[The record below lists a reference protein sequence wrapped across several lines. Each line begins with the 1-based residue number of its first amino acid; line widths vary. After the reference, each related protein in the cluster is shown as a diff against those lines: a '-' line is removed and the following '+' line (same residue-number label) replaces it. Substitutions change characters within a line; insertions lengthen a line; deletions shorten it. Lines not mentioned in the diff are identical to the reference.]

1 MADVADTSGVDL
13 AEGVSE
19 RERLRL
25 VALHE
30 YRLLDAP
37 AGDELEAVVRVAA
50 TVAGVPHSTLN
61 LIDENRQCQL
71 TTVGFEGSD
80 SARSDS
86 MCAVRFESGEFT
98 YVKDASVDPTF
109 RNNPWVTGVLAGVRF
124 YASFPLVTPEGHALG
139 SLCVFDLEPGELDD
153 DQIDRLHDLAQI
165 ILALFERRRQA
176 RINAELAALAE
187 ERQRWTDTLLATI
200 DVAVVAAD
208 QSGRLT
214 LFNRAAREWHGLDAD
229 PDVDVNHLSGRYQ
242 LFETDGTTPLRPE
255 RIPLLRALHDGS
267 VKDAEIVIKRPDREP
282 MQVSTSGRALSGP
295 GGMPQGAVVAMHD
308 VTSARAQQR
317 AIEEARRELAA
328 ANTDLRRSNTDLNNF
343 AGAVS
348 HDLVAPLTAVNGY
361 LELIGDEV
369 SGRPLQWVEAAGRAV
384 TRMQNLIRSLLD
396 YAQAG
401 SAPVHRVPT
410 DLADIFE
417 QVRTDLAPAAQ
428 AAGAGVEAPGRL
440 PVVAGDPVLIRQL
453 LQNLVGNAIKYRDP
467 ERDCRVVV
475 SAVREES
482 GDWTVLVADNGLG
495 IPPEQRRRVFEMF
508 TRLGNGSAGGHGIG
522 LSTCWRIVE
531 RHGGSI
537 RVDETP
543 GGGTTVAFTLPGG
556 VTLPGAVTSPGQN
569 SGERPL

>member
-1 MADVADTSGVDL
+1 MGSAAELLKVDL
-13 AEGVSE
+13 AERVSE

-25 VALHE
+25 TALHE
-30 YRLLDAP
+30 YRLLDSP

-71 TTVGFEGSD
+71 TTVGFEGGD

-86 MCAVRFESGEFT
+86 MCAVRFESGQFT
-98 YVKDASVDPTF
+98 YLKDASTDPRF
-109 RNNPWVTGVLAGVRF
+109 RTNPWVTGVLADVRF

-139 SLCVFDLEPGELDD
+139 SLCVFDSVPAELDEE
-153 DQIDRLHDLAQI
+153 QIARLQDLARI

-187 ERQRWTDTLLATI
+187 ERQRWTDTLLETI

-214 LFNRAAREWHGLDAD
+214 LFNRAAREWHGVDAD
-229 PDVDVNHLSGRYQ
+229 PDIDPNDLSGRYQ
-242 LFETDGTTPLRPE
+242 LFETDGCTPLEPA

-267 VKDAEIVIKRPDREP
+267 VKDAEIIIKRPGREP
-282 MQVSTSGRALSGP
+282 IQVSSSGRALIGP
-295 GGMPQGAVVAMHD
+295 GGKPQGAVVAMHD

-317 AIEEARRELAA
+317 VIEAARRELAA

-348 HDLVAPLTAVNGY
+348 HDLVAPLTAVGGY

-369 SGRPLQWVEAAGRAV
+369 QGRPAQWVEAAGRAV
-384 TRMQNLIRSLLD
+384 TRMRDLIGSLLD

-401 SAPVHRVPT
+401 SAPVHRVAT

-417 QVRTDLAPAAQ
+417 QVRTDLRPAAQ
-428 AAGAGVEAPGRL
+428 AAGASVETSGGL
-440 PVVAGDPVLIRQL
+440 PTLAGDPVLIRQL

-467 ERDCRVVV
+467 ERPCRVVV
-475 SAVREES
+475 TAVA
-482 GDWTVLVADNGLG
+482 GAAGGWTVRVADNGLG
-495 IPPEQRRRVFEMF
+495 IPPEQRQRVFEMF

-531 RHGGSI
+531 RHGGAI
-537 RVDETP
+537 EMEETP
-543 GGGTTVAFTLPGG
+543 GGGTTVAFTLPG
-556 VTLPGAVTSPGQN
+556 QN
-569 SGERPL
+569 SGDRPL

>member
-1 MADVADTSGVDL
+1 MASAADTSEVDL
-13 AEGVSE
+13 AARISGQ
-19 RERLRL
+19 ERLRL
-25 VALHE
+25 AALHE

-50 TVAGVPHSTLN
+50 TVAQVRNSTLN

-71 TTVGFEGSD
+71 TTVGFEGAD

-86 MCAVRFESGEFT
+86 MCAVRFETGQYT
-98 YVKDASVDPTF
+98 YLPDASLDPEF
-109 RNNPWVTGVLAGVRF
+109 RTNPWVTGVLADVRF

-139 SLCVFDLEPGELDD
+139 SLCVFDAVPAELDD
-153 DQIDRLHDLAQI
+153 EQIARLQDLAQI

-176 RINAELAALAE
+176 RINAELATLSE
-187 ERQRWTDTLLATI
+187 ERQRWTDTLLETI

-208 QSGRLT
+208 QNGRLT
-214 LFNRAAREWHGLDAD
+214 LFNRAAREWHGMDAD
-229 PDVDVNHLSGRYQ
+229 HDIDPNDLSGRYQ
-242 LFETDGTTPLRPE
+242 LFETDGVTPLRQE

-267 VKDAEIVIKRPDREP
+267 VKDAEIVIRRPDREP
-282 MQVSTSGRALSGP
+282 IQVSSSGRALIGP
-295 GGMPQGAVVAMHD
+295 GGVPQGAVVAMND

-328 ANTDLRRSNTDLNNF
+328 ANTDLRRSNTDLSNF

-348 HDLVAPLTAVNGY
+348 HDLVAPLTAVGGY

-369 SGRPLQWVEAAGRAV
+369 QGRPAQWVESAIRAV
-384 TRMQNLIRSLLD
+384 TRMRDLIGSLLD

-417 QVRTDLAPAAQ
+417 QVRTDLRPAAE
-428 AAGAGVEAPGRL
+428 AAAATVETSGGL
-440 PVVAGDPVLIRQL
+440 PTVAGDPVLIRQL
-453 LQNLVGNAIKYRDP
+453 LQNLIGNAIKYRDP
-467 ERDCRVVV
+467 ERDCRVLVF
-475 SAVREES
+475 ARQEEG
-482 GDWTVLVADNGLG
+482 GDWTVHVADNGLG

-531 RHGGSI
+531 RHGGVI
-537 RVDETP
+537 QVDETP
-543 GGGTTVAFTLPGG
+543 GGGTTVAFTLP
-556 VTLPGAVTSPGQN
+556 AQN
-569 SGERPL
+569 SGDRPR